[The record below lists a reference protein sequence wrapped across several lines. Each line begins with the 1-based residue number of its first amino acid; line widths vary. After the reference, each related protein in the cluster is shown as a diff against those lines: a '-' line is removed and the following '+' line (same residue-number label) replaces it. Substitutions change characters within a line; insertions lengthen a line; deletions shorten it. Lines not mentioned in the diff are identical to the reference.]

1 MSKNITWKPITMSF
15 NQELNEALQQQHQAV
30 QLIAIVGRHL
40 ITQEEDDSNTNMQ
53 YYPEQKMMV
62 GNALENGLRVAVD
75 IDSMYLKVLDKELQT
90 KKQFALEGKSKKMAI
105 EKLRNILWDL
115 NVDVSNFKDELH
127 YELPKHKLNKDG
139 VFSINNEDDFL
150 ENAIY
155 RNNAE
160 LILNEISEKYKL
172 KEAIKVWP
180 HHFDTGSFIPVSHN
194 KKGDL
199 SSSIGLGF
207 AIPDTMINEPYYY
220 LSFWSEKP
228 IKDLENL
235 EDLTVGQWM
244 TPNWNGAVLKIS
256 DIMKAKSAQV
266 QHQIVK
272 DFYESGLNIL
282 SPHFKI

>member
-115 NVDVSNFKDELH
+115 NVDVSSFKDELH

-160 LILNEISEKYKL
+160 LILNEISEKHKL

-180 HHFDTGSFIPVSHN
+180 HHFDTGSFIPISYN